1 MNVSGRLWLGLPDT
15 PRRLDNMERV
25 VVVRSLIT
33 GRDESP
39 DQCGVKLVFTV

>member
-25 VVVRSLIT
+25 VRSLIT
-33 GRDESP
+33 GEMRVQTSVE
-39 DQCGVKLVFTV
+39 

>member
-25 VVVRSLIT
+25 VRSLIT

>member
-15 PRRLDNMERV
+15 PRRLDNMELV

-33 GRDESP
+33 GEMRVQTSVE
-39 DQCGVKLVFTV
+39 

>member
-1 MNVSGRLWLGLPDT
+1 MNVSGRLTGSAGHSSPSGQYGASDGG
-15 PRRLDNMERV
+15 EI
-25 VVVRSLIT
+25 SHY